1 MTLKKIL
8 KLNNSGS
15 LGVCIPSETIK
26 EMGLSQGDYVNISKV
41 GNTLHLTKV
50 VIQ

>member
-15 LGVCIPSETIK
+15 LGVCIPSDVMK
-26 EMGLSQGDYVNISKV
+26 EIGLSQGDYVNISKV
-41 GNTLHLTKV
+41 GNTLHIAKV
-50 VIQ
+50 VIS